1 MTRLKG
7 RIIKRGQLF
16 KCFPHFHVWHPMD
29 RKEIKVVLKETKW
42 GRQTTK
48 MSSFRCLR
56 CGREELEENR
66 ATYSNSPAD
75 RKWTAKPTPE
85 DTTKEL
91 FDVPP

>member
-16 KCFPHFHVWHPMD
+16 RCVPHFHEWHSLD
-29 RKEIKVVLKETKW
+29 RKETTVVLKETKW

-56 CGREELEENR
+56 CGREELEETIGRFN
-66 ATYSNSPAD
+66 NGPAD
-75 RKWTAKPTPE
+75 RLWKAKPTAE

-91 FDVPP
+91 FDVPK